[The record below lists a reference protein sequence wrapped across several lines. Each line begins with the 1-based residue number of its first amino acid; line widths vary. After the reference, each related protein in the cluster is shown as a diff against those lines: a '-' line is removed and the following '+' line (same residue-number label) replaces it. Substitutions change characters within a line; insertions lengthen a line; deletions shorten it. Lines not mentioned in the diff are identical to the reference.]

1 MIGYDTIFAWMAL
14 FTVLLLPLLLLMRSP
29 PPVTMVAIETPAE

>member
-14 FTVLLLPLLLLMRSP
+14 GTVWLLPLLLLMRP
-29 PPVTMVAIETPAE
+29 PPPMRR